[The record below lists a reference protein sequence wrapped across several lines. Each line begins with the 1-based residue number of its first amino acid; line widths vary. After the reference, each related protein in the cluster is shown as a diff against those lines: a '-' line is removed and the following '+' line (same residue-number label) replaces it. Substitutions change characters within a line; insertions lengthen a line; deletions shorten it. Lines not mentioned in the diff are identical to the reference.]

1 MSKENDNENM
11 AHPCPLETKIG
22 KSINMHRSGQATQT
36 LEEQCWCTQL
46 EEEEELGS
54 LEHQVW
60 FQEENH
66 L

>member
-1 MSKENDNENM
+1 
-11 AHPCPLETKIG
+11 
-22 KSINMHRSGQATQT
+22 MHRSGQAAQT
-36 LEEQCWCTQL
+36 LEEQSWCTQF
-46 EEEEELGS
+46 EEEEELSS